1 MAKPQRS
8 PRVVTMKKN
17 LWLVPALVS
26 LVFLAFSIRVI
37 AAEGLFGF
45 LDDHLRSGW
54 GMQVG
59 IDLVLAASTGMFL
72 ASGLARKYGVR
83 PLPWILLTLA
93 TGSIGLLAFVARILY
108 ARENAAASPATDS
121 STPVTS

>member
-1 MAKPQRS
+1 
-8 PRVVTMKKN
+8 MKKN
-17 LWLVPALVS
+17 LWVLPALVS

-83 PLPWILLTLA
+83 PLPWIFLTLA

-108 ARENAAASPATDS
+108 AREHATSLPATDS
-121 STPVTS
+121 TPVAS